1 MKPQGFFLGTLEGHR
16 NKWHTKSKIQE
27 CVLLFTWRMVFV
39 KRSCGTKPLP
49 VALWGT
55 RYGSKILDPR
65 NASINSVL
73 NMINF
78 ADSTPQFGDSCLT
91 VRMKKLAI
99 PEFSWILINDHIPPS
114 LMFLHRREFKN
125 PWTHNDFDQK
135 ITPLQIIQTRRY
147 YTIILLGYTMYILSK
162 IGSRSLNR
170 KILRML
176 GRFCRQIWDQ
186 VSLAILP
193 PTSPASG
200 MLGGDRIW

>member
-1 MKPQGFFLGTLEGHR
+1 
-16 NKWHTKSKIQE
+16 
-27 CVLLFTWRMVFV
+27 MVFV

-135 ITPLQIIQTRRY
+135 ITPDNATSNNSNKTVLHYHSVGIY
-147 YTIILLGYTMYILSK
+147 DVHTI
-162 IGSRSLNR
+162 
-170 KILRML
+170 
-176 GRFCRQIWDQ
+176 
-186 VSLAILP
+186 
-193 PTSPASG
+193 
-200 MLGGDRIW
+200 